1 MARLAA
7 SDDQAFVAGDRRRDP
22 RRLLRL
28 DHSVNRNDDHHNDG
42 GDSGA
47 QHNDGAD
54 SSAQH
59 NESRSSYATDLS
71 RFYP

>member
-7 SDDQAFVAGDRRRDP
+7 SDDEAFVAGDRRRDP

-28 DHSVNRNDDHHNDG
+28 DHSVDRNDDHHDNG
-42 GDSGA
+42 GDSG
-47 QHNDGAD
+47 
-54 SSAQH
+54 AQH

-71 RFYP
+71 RLYP